1 MRKRRNRTKNNSI
14 LFIKTNTSG
23 RNGVIRGNKFN
34 KIVKEFI
41 INLHLD
47 AHRFQVFFEK
57 KNEFHFTIEMPDWYV
72 LEKSTNKITIGM
84 NQLDL
89 REVSNPNLM

>member
-57 KNEFHFTIEMPDWYV
+57 K
-72 LEKSTNKITIGM
+72 TNSILLPKCLIGM
-84 NQLDL
+84 FWKNQRIKLQL
-89 REVSNPNLM
+89 V